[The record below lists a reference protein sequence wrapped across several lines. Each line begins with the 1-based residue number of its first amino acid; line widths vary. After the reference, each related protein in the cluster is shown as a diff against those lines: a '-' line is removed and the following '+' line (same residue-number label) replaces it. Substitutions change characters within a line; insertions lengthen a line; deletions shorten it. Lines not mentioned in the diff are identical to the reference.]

1 MNVSFNGF
9 GENVVTFETEGSV
22 SAGMPVMVSESGK
35 VKAANGVFC
44 GICVGERNGYAAVQ
58 LSGYVKVTFSAAPA
72 IGYTKLVGKSGKVS
86 TDTSTGREYL
96 VVDIDTV
103 AKTAGIIL

>member
-9 GENVVTFETEGSV
+9 GENVATFETEGSV
-22 SAGMPVMVSESGK
+22 SAGIPVMISSSGK

-58 LSGYVKVTFSAAPA
+58 LSGYVKAAFDTEPA
-72 IGYTKLVGKSGKVS
+72 VGYTKLIGKNGKVS
-86 TDTSTGREYL
+86 TDESSGREYL
-96 VVDIDTV
+96 VADVDTA

>member
-22 SAGMPVMVSESGK
+22 GAGMPVMVSASGK

-44 GICVGERNGYAAVQ
+44 GICVGKRNGYAAVQ
-58 LSGYVKVTFSAAPA
+58 LSGYVKVAFDSAPA
-72 IGYTKLVGKSGKVS
+72 VGYTKLVGKSGKVS

>member
-22 SAGMPVMVSESGK
+22 SAGMPVMVSASGK
-35 VKAANGVFC
+35 VKAASGVFC
-44 GICVGERNGYAAVQ
+44 GICLGVRNGYAAVQ
-58 LSGYVKVTFSAAPA
+58 LSGYVKTAYDTAPA
-72 IGYTKLVGKSGKVS
+72 VGYTKLVGKNGKIS
-86 TDTSTGREYL
+86 TDASDGREYL

>member
-35 VKAANGVFC
+35 VKAASDVFC

-58 LSGYVKVTFSAAPA
+58 LSGYVRAAFDSAPDV
-72 IGYTKLVGKSGKVS
+72 GYTKLVGKNGKIS
-86 TDTSTGREYL
+86 KDESNGREYL